1 MKLRVLVLCAV
12 CLFAPLR
19 NAAAAMPPLFAG
31 LRGTFAL
38 PIVLTEASAA
48 TVMSS
53 VGGGG
58 GAEFGIQLGK
68 FQLAVDAAYAGTGS
82 KSHIIQSFH
91 TGLVG
96 GHAFYVLDKDLI
108 PFFPNFLAI
117 RPGVGIAAKL
127 YSGAVFRT
135 ESLRARGLSDPVNGV
150 TPEYSVFFISG
161 FSGAFT
167 GGAPFIRPL
176 HILRSIFCRRQAR
189 LSVLATAWAGDAD
202 VFLIIQKAY
211 ISN

>member
-68 FQLAVDAAYAGTGS
+68 FQLAVDAAYAGTAS

-150 TPEYSVFFISG
+150 TPEYSVFLSADFPELLQAG
-161 FSGAFT
+161 RFSFVPYTSYEAFF
-167 GGAPFIRPL
+167 A
-176 HILRSIFCRRQAR
+176 
-189 LSVLATAWAGDAD
+189 AD
-202 VFLIIQKAY
+202 KRGLVFSQQLGLGMRMY
-211 ISN
+211 F